1 VNRFYSTKQIAE
13 LCGVHITTVIRW
25 VDSGELACYRTPGG
39 RRRVAAE
46 EVRKFIHRLGIPIGN
61 QLARPRPL
69 VLVVDDDPLVLRTA
83 ERQLD
88 ASDRF
93 DTLTASSGYD
103 GLLLVGN
110 ALPEVVC
117 LDLRMPGVDGFE
129 VCNSIKRTQATRH
142 IQIIGM
148 TGDFT
153 DEVGQRLVSLGAR
166 ACLPKEVALTALVRY
181 VEEAVR

>member
-1 VNRFYSTKQIAE
+1 VNRFYSTKDIAE

-25 VDSGELACYRTPGG
+25 VDSGELTCYRTPGG
-39 RRRVAAE
+39 RRRIAAD
-46 EVRKFIHRLGIPIGN
+46 EVRKFIQRLGIPTGTT
-61 QLARPRPL
+61 LSRRRPL

-83 ERQLD
+83 ARQLD

-103 GLLLVGN
+103 GLLLVGCE
-110 ALPEVVC
+110 LPEVVC

-129 VCNSIKRTQATRH
+129 VCNSIKRTEATRH

-153 DEVGQRLVSLGAR
+153 DDVRSRLVALGAR
-166 ACLPKEVALTALVRY
+166 ACLPKEVALAALVRY
-181 VEEAVR
+181 VEEAVS